1 MTSLIPL
8 AMAQP
13 ETDWHAAL
21 RNLVTSPEALCALLE
36 LSPDALGWSASA
48 MQQFPLRV
56 PRSFVA
62 RMRAGDARDPLL
74 LQVLAGAQEM
84 QQVPGFTADPNGE
97 TGSANPHPGIIHKY
111 RGRVLLIVTGSC
123 AIHCR
128 YCFRRHFPY
137 ADNQN
142 GRSDWPAALAYIA
155 ADDSIS
161 EVILSGGDP
170 LMASDQQ
177 LAELVQ
183 QVAGIPHVQRLR
195 VHTRL
200 PVVIPERVTEGLL
213 RALTPPRLN
222 STLVVHSNHAN
233 EIDTEVAAA
242 FRRMRGAD
250 ITLLNQTVLLAGIND
265 TADAQVALSERLFT
279 AGALPYYLH
288 LLDRVSGA
296 AHFEVDRAQA
306 LALHRAMAARLPGYL
321 LPRLVQEVPG
331 APSKLDVGGR

>member
-1 MTSLIPL
+1 MAALIPL
-8 AMAQP
+8 TTAQP
-13 ETDWHAAL
+13 AADWRAAL
-21 RNLVTSPEALCALLE
+21 RDLVTSPEALCALLE
-36 LSPDALGWSASA
+36 LSPDALGWSAAA

-56 PRSFVA
+56 PRGFVA
-62 RMRAGDARDPLL
+62 RMRVGDPRDPLL

-84 QQVPGFTADPNGE
+84 QQVAGFTADPNGE
-97 TGSANPHPGIIHKY
+97 TGRANPHPGIIHKY

-142 GRSDWPAALAYIA
+142 GRNDWPAALAYIA

-177 LAELVQ
+177 LTELVQ

-200 PVVIPERVTEGLL
+200 PVVIPERVTDGLL
-213 RALTPPRLN
+213 RALTPPRLQ
-222 STLVVHSNHAN
+222 STLVVHTNHAH
-233 EIDTEVAAA
+233 EIDTGVAAA
-242 FRRMRGAD
+242 FRKVRGAD

-265 TADAQVALSERLFT
+265 SVDAQVALSERLFT

-296 AHFEVDRAQA
+296 AHFDVPAEQA
-306 LALHRAMAARLPGYL
+306 RNLHREMAARLPGYL
-321 LPRLVQEVPG
+321 LPRLVQEIAG
-331 APSKLDVGGR
+331 APSKVAVDG